1 MIKKTAP
8 FLLAGFLLAGAVPL
22 PAAQLNLK
30 ISNGFTMAGRFTD
43 SWTSTTNYY
52 DITRKGV
59 SATIAAQDL
68 NAELEYRFTPFLAIS
83 VGVGLVSKNQ
93 GSGTVEFRIP
103 GPDSNGVAYTY
114 SPEFSLTMIPV
125 FATATLSIPLGTSLR
140 LDVLGGL
147 SYIFGKFDM
156 QDSKLNSIPT
166 GYASDWSYF
175 PSELGS
181 NSQTRGYHAGLGL
194 EYLASEG
201 ASFYAEVLYRA
212 ISFTDFN
219 TYALYTPEETG
230 GISKPAGGSIF
241 FIGEGIFPDA
251 TRGDIIY
258 RVSKIDYSGLVVR
271 IGINIRLALFD

>member
-1 MIKKTAP
+1 MIKKIAP
-8 FLLAGFLLAGAVPL
+8 FLLGGLLLAGAVPL

-52 DITRKGV
+52 DITRKKV
-59 SATIAAQDL
+59 SAAIAATDL
-68 NAELEYRFTPFLAIS
+68 GAELEYRFAPFLAIS

-103 GPDSNGVAYTY
+103 GPDANGVAYTY

-125 FATATLSIPLGTSLR
+125 FATATLSIPMGTSLR

-147 SYIFGKFDM
+147 SYIFANFKM
-156 QDSKLNSIPT
+156 QDSKLSSIPE
-166 GYASDWSYF
+166 GHASDWSYF

-181 NSQTRGYHAGLGL
+181 TSQTRGYHAGLGL

-212 ISFTDFN
+212 IAFTNFN
-219 TYALYTPEETG
+219 TNANYAETG
-230 GISKPAGGSIF
+230 GLGKPAGGSIF

-251 TRGDIIY
+251 TRGDILY
-258 RVSKIDYSGLVVR
+258 RVSKIDYSGLVIR

>member
-1 MIKKTAP
+1 MIKKIAP
-8 FLLAGFLLAGAVPL
+8 FLLGGLLLAGAVPL

-52 DITRKGV
+52 DITRKKV
-59 SATIAAQDL
+59 SAAIAATDL
-68 NAELEYRFTPFLAIS
+68 GAELEYRFAPFLAIS

-103 GPDSNGVAYTY
+103 GPDANGVAYTY

-125 FATATLSIPLGTSLR
+125 FATATLSIPMGTSLR

-147 SYIFGKFDM
+147 SYIFGNFKM
-156 QDSKLNSIPT
+156 QDSKLSSIPE
-166 GYASDWSYF
+166 GHASDWSYF

-181 NSQTRGYHAGLGL
+181 TSQTRGYHAGLGL

-212 ISFTDFN
+212 IAFTNFN
-219 TYALYTPEETG
+219 TNANYAETG
-230 GISKPAGGSIF
+230 GLGKPAGGSIF

-251 TRGDIIY
+251 TRGDILY
-258 RVSKIDYSGLVVR
+258 RVSKIDYSGLVIR

>member
-1 MIKKTAP
+1 MIKKIAP
-8 FLLAGFLLAGAVPL
+8 FLLGGLLLAGAVPL

-52 DITRKGV
+52 DITRKKV
-59 SATIAAQDL
+59 SAANAATDL
-68 NAELEYRFTPFLAIS
+68 GAELEYRFAPFLAIS

-103 GPDSNGVAYTY
+103 GPDANGVAYTY

-125 FATATLSIPLGTSLR
+125 FATATLSIPMGTSLR

-147 SYIFGKFDM
+147 SYIFANFKM
-156 QDSKLNSIPT
+156 QDSKLSSIPE
-166 GYASDWSYF
+166 GHASDWSYF

-181 NSQTRGYHAGLGL
+181 TSQTRGYHAGLGL

-212 ISFTDFN
+212 IAFTNFN
-219 TYALYTPEETG
+219 TNANYAETG
-230 GISKPAGGSIF
+230 GLGKPAGGSIF

-251 TRGDIIY
+251 TRGDILY
-258 RVSKIDYSGLVVR
+258 RVSKIDYSGLVIR